1 MICPKCHHENENGSM
16 FCRYCGASMNPVP
29 ENESNTSSI
38 IIFVWIIAVG
48 VLSIITTL
56 YTKFVDNWYEG
67 SSKMVY
73 IGIQIIHNIVMIL
86 PAFAIK
92 NKTLKIVGIILM
104 AGLIIWWVFN
114 NISWALEYN

>member
-48 VLSIITTL
+48 MLSIITTL

-67 SSKMVY
+67 SSRMVY

>member
-67 SSKMVY
+67 SSRMVY
-73 IGIQIIHNIVMIL
+73 IGIKIIHNIVMIL

>member
-67 SSKMVY
+67 SSRMVY

-104 AGLIIWWVFN
+104 AGLIIWWVFD

>member
-67 SSKMVY
+67 SSRMVY

-86 PAFAIK
+86 PVFAIK

>member
-67 SSKMVY
+67 SSRMVY

>member
-1 MICPKCHHENENGSM
+1 
-16 FCRYCGASMNPVP
+16 MNPVP

-67 SSKMVY
+67 SSRMVY